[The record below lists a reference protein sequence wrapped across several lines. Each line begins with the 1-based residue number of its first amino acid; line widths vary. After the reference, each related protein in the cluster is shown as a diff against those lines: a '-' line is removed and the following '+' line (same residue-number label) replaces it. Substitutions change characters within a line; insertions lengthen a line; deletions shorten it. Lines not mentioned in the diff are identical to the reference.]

1 MAGDDDS
8 ETRVTQIAVT
18 PGQIEMLGATPAASA
33 GPRVPAGGEL
43 RAARDAHAAR
53 VPFARYRLR
62 CLDGIRTVRR
72 LRPFLR
78 RRESVARPQTVFIR
92 ARNPCLLMRRRLRGR
107 YVGPINSSSKAGK
120 VTRLATRRS
129 RLTFP
134 HAAGTFGR
142 PCWTSFLKSENRNGA
157 IGQRSLEASPRRSST

>member
-1 MAGDDDS
+1 MI
-8 ETRVTQIAVT
+8 RR
-18 PGQIEMLGATPAASA
+18 P
-33 GPRVPAGGEL
+33 PRSTLFPYTTL
-43 RAARDAHAAR
+43 FRSHAAR

-62 CLDGIRTVRR
+62 CLDGVRTVRR

-92 ARNPCLLMRRRLRGR
+92 ARNPCLLVRRRLRGR